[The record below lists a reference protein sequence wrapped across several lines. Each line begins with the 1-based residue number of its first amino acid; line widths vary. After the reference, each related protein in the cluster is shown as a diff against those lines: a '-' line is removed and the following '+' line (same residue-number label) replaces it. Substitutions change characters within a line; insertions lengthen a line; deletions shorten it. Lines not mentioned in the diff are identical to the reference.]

1 MKHLTLG
8 LLTALLTV
16 PVAEAATVVEQ
27 VGTYRAAHET
37 QILEDFSRLLAMPN
51 VATRVSD
58 VGKNAAF
65 ITEALNRRGFR
76 TRLLSAGP
84 GTPPAIYAELT
95 APHAKRTVVFYAH
108 YDGQPAGQA
117 AATCSLTRNGAT

>member
-27 VGTYRAAHET
+27 VRTYRAAHET
-37 QILEDFSRLLAMPN
+37 QILEDFSRLLALPN

-58 VGKNAAF
+58 IETNAAF
-65 ITEALNRRGFR
+65 ITGQLGQQIGR
-76 TRLLSAGP
+76 
-84 GTPPAIYAELT
+84 
-95 APHAKRTVVFYAH
+95 AH
-108 YDGQPAGQA
+108 V
-117 AATCSLTRNGAT
+117 